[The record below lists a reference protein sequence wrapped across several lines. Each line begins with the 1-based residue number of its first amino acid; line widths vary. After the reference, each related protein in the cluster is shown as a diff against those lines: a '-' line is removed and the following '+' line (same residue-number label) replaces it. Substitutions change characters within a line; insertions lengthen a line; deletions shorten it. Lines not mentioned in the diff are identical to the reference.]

1 MLSQEK
7 IASLACKWSNHW
19 YSHRWWL
26 PSWSCHTPSVWRMA
40 IRRMLSTWS
49 LGICQRGGLLQTS
62 LPVPTTRGS
71 SLTRSSQFWL
81 SQGSD
86 IQRVAPLTMSY
97 NILCLT
103 SNTYDIS
110 KISFRFHTFRFHT
123 VRFHTF
129 RFLTFRF
136 HTTHGVS
143 FHSLYINQSEFLKTR
158 SRALRTKNYIFIC
171 DP

>member
-7 IASLACKWSNHW
+7 ISSPACKESNHW
-19 YSHRWWL
+19 YSHGWWL
-26 PSWSCHTPSVWRMA
+26 PSWSCHTPSIWRMA

-103 SNTYDIS
+103 SNTYDITKFLLGFTQHMECHFIHYLS
-110 KISFRFHTFRFHT
+110 TNQNSLNQDPGHWELKIK
-123 VRFHTF
+123 
-129 RFLTFRF
+129 FLNAT
-136 HTTHGVS
+136 
-143 FHSLYINQSEFLKTR
+143 Q
-158 SRALRTKNYIFIC
+158 
-171 DP
+171 